1 MKKWTLINKK
11 TTEPI
16 RVSVAFVDFDDYN
29 EVFFFTESKNG
40 FYWFVDTKEE
50 VLTALEDYKSYIY
63 NTPQRPFFD
72 DLNKENYFI
81 KEVEININSF

>member
-16 RVSVAFVDFDDYN
+16 KVSVAFLNEEDVN

-50 VLTALEDYKSYIY
+50 VELALEDYTSYIY
-63 NTPQRPFFD
+63 NTPQRPYFD
-72 DLNKENYFI
+72 DLDKENYYI
-81 KEVEININSF
+81 KQVEIF

>member
-16 RVSVAFVDFDDYN
+16 KVSVAFVNDWDVSDI
-29 EVFFFTESKNG
+29 FFFTESKNG
-40 FYWFVDTKEE
+40 FYWFVDTQQE

-63 NTPQRPFFD
+63 NSPQRPFFD
-72 DLNKENYFI
+72 DLNKEDYFI
-81 KEVEININSF
+81 KEVEIV

>member
-16 RVSVAFVDFDDYN
+16 KVSVAFLNEEDIN

-40 FYWFVDTKEE
+40 FYWFVNTQKEVE
-50 VLTALEDYKSYIY
+50 LALEDYTSYIY
-63 NTPQRPFFD
+63 NTSQRPYFD
-72 DLNKENYFI
+72 DLDKENYYI
-81 KEVEININSF
+81 KQVEIF